1 LKNSARGHVAVWN
14 LLWHSQSFVRLVC
27 QLSTLARSFF
37 CILPLAKAA
46 GTSGFICQDRFACF
60 LPQRGPL
67 KVCDTGTLAH
77 SSGILASAKHEWH
90 CHEWHHFFY
99 RNLGLACCGNAAT
112 PFAISDIPHT
122 DALSDAD
129 RATFAAAVR
138 SKTRTR
144 GGKREGV
151 FCCWPEL
158 TFRNISH

>member
-1 LKNSARGHVAVWN
+1 MWQFGICCGTPKA
-14 LLWHSQSFVRLVC
+14 LLDLCATVC
-27 QLSTLARSFF
+27 QLSTRARSFF

-46 GTSGFICQDRFACF
+46 GTWASGFIRQDRFACF

-67 KVCDTGTLAH
+67 KVCDTLAH
-77 SSGILASAKHEWH
+77 SVILASAKHEWH
-90 CHEWHHFFY
+90 LPRNWHEWHHFFY
-99 RNLGLACCGNAAT
+99 RNLACCGNAAT

-122 DALSDAD
+122 DAD

-151 FCCWPEL
+151 FCCL
-158 TFRNISH
+158 ARVNIS